1 MKILHI
7 ITGLGDGGAEL
18 TLYKICKYDTSNTH
32 IVISL
37 KDKGKYF
44 SLLKNLGIE
53 VITLNM
59 NFYSVYKVLS
69 LIKKINYFKPDI
81 VQTWLVHADFLGG
94 IASRLAGFK
103 NIIWN
108 IRYSN
113 IEATGLKFSTI
124 FIIKILSWLSY
135 IIPSSIIIV
144 SKRAKK
150 LYEKK
155 GFDNKKLK
163 YIPNGFDLST
173 FKIKKNKKNYFNN
186 KKRIPMIGNVA
197 RYDPQKDHSNL
208 LKALSIIRSKN
219 INFSCILVGSNVD
232 SNNFDLLTKIKK
244 LNLSS
249 HIKLLGRS
257 DNISQVMNHLDLH
270 ILSSSY
276 GEGFPN
282 VIAEAMACGTPCVT
296 TDVGDSALIVG
307 KTGWIVPPKN
317 PNKLSKAIEKALSEI
332 GSKNW
337 DKRCIKSRIKIKEKF
352 SINKMLKSYNNIW
365 FKCINN
371 T

>member
-1 MKILHI
+1 MVEQNI
-7 ITGLGDGGAEL
+7 
-18 TLYKICKYDTSNTH
+18 LYKICKYDTSNTH

-44 SLLKNLGIE
+44 SLLKKFRDRSNY
-53 VITLNM
+53 VKYM

-81 VQTWLVHADFLGG
+81 VQTWLVHDFLGG

-163 YIPNGFDLST
+163 YIPNGFDLS
-173 FKIKKNKKNYFNN
+173 YF
-186 KKRIPMIGNVA
+186 
-197 RYDPQKDHSNL
+197 
-208 LKALSIIRSKN
+208 
-219 INFSCILVGSNVD
+219 
-232 SNNFDLLTKIKK
+232 
-244 LNLSS
+244 
-249 HIKLLGRS
+249 
-257 DNISQVMNHLDLH
+257 
-270 ILSSSY
+270 
-276 GEGFPN
+276 
-282 VIAEAMACGTPCVT
+282 
-296 TDVGDSALIVG
+296 
-307 KTGWIVPPKN
+307 
-317 PNKLSKAIEKALSEI
+317 
-332 GSKNW
+332 
-337 DKRCIKSRIKIKEKF
+337 
-352 SINKMLKSYNNIW
+352 
-365 FKCINN
+365 
-371 T
+371 